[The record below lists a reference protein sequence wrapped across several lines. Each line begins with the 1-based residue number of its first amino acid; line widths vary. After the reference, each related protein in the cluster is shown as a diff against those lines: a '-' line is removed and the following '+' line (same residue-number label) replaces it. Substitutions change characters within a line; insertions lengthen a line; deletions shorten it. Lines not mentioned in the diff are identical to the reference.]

1 MLRIE
6 NLSVHYGGIHALRG
20 VSLEVGDGKI
30 VSLLGANGAGKSSIL
45 RAICGLEKTD
55 EGSHIY
61 LGNDNLDLTKME
73 AKNIVKAGVA
83 MIPERRRIFAGLTV
97 AENLAMGAWIRK
109 DPDGVQRDIE
119 GIFEMFPILKER
131 YHQKAVT
138 LSGGESQRMKLAA
151 ELFRRATG
159 NTLYI
164 LDEPTTGLHFEDI
177 KILLGV
183 LQQLVDQ
190 GNTVIIIEHNLDI
203 LKSVDYIFDMGP
215 EGGFKGGRIISQGTP
230 EQLAADPAS
239 VTGPYL
245 KDVL

>member
-20 VSLEVGDGKI
+20 ISLEVGDGQI

-61 LGNDNLDLTKME
+61 LGNENLDLTKIE

-83 MIPERRRIFAGLTV
+83 MIPERRRIFSGLTV
-97 AENLAMGAWIRK
+97 AENLAMGAWTRK
-109 DPDGVQRDIE
+109 DPDGVNRDIE

-138 LSGGESQRMKLAA
+138 LSGGEQQMLSVSRALMSNPRMLLMDEPSLGLAPMVVSSLFENIQRINQERKMSILLVEQNMRAA
-151 ELFRRATG
+151 IKIAQYGYVLETG
-159 NTLYI
+159 NIVLEGTKTELENNDRVRDAY
-164 LDEPTTGLHFEDI
+164 
-177 KILLGV
+177 LG
-183 LQQLVDQ
+183 
-190 GNTVIIIEHNLDI
+190 
-203 LKSVDYIFDMGP
+203 
-215 EGGFKGGRIISQGTP
+215 
-230 EQLAADPAS
+230 
-239 VTGPYL
+239 
-245 KDVL
+245 

>member
-20 VSLEVGDGKI
+20 ISLEVGDGKI

-45 RAICGLEKTD
+45 RAICGLEITD

-61 LGNDNLDLTKME
+61 LGDEKLDLTTME

-83 MIPERRRIFAGLTV
+83 MIPERRRIFSGLTV

-109 DPDGVQRDIE
+109 DPDGVKRDIE

-138 LSGGESQRMKLAA
+138 LSGGEQQMLSVSRALMSNPRMLLMDEPSLGLAPMVVSSLFENIKRINQERNMSILLVEQNMRAAIKIAEYGYVLETGNIVLEGTKA
-151 ELFRRATG
+151 ELENNDRVRDA
-159 NTLYI
+159 Y
-164 LDEPTTGLHFEDI
+164 
-177 KILLGV
+177 LG
-183 LQQLVDQ
+183 
-190 GNTVIIIEHNLDI
+190 
-203 LKSVDYIFDMGP
+203 
-215 EGGFKGGRIISQGTP
+215 
-230 EQLAADPAS
+230 
-239 VTGPYL
+239 
-245 KDVL
+245 

>member
-138 LSGGESQRMKLAA
+138 LSGGEQQMLSVSRALMSNPRMLLMDEPSLGLAPMVVSSLFENIQRINKERNMSILLVEQNMRAAIKIAEYGYVLETGNIVLEGTKA
-151 ELFRRATG
+151 ELENNDRVRDA
-159 NTLYI
+159 Y
-164 LDEPTTGLHFEDI
+164 
-177 KILLGV
+177 LG
-183 LQQLVDQ
+183 
-190 GNTVIIIEHNLDI
+190 
-203 LKSVDYIFDMGP
+203 
-215 EGGFKGGRIISQGTP
+215 
-230 EQLAADPAS
+230 
-239 VTGPYL
+239 
-245 KDVL
+245 